1 VNKKGYLIDQLTGN
15 VRSRYTFDV
24 VFQYSELIGVGD
36 EKIELPLPYRLE
48 RHNFN
53 PHQIMGNFDYYD
65 KSDKPRKGPLVYE
78 PITYYWYYPYIY
90 PYTNKLYVP
99 TFVLP
104 IQPRVVMDMHS
115 LGYLYGIL

>member
-1 VNKKGYLIDQLTGN
+1 MNKKGYLIDQLTGN
-15 VRSRYTFDV
+15 VRSKYTFDV

-65 KSDKPRKGPLVYE
+65 KSDKPRILKNAE
-78 PITYYWYYPYIY
+78 
-90 PYTNKLYVP
+90 N
-99 TFVLP
+99 
-104 IQPRVVMDMHS
+104 QRMDKNFRMVN
-115 LGYLYGIL
+115 